1 MYIFLSIFTI
11 DFIILFS
18 LLGLIIQL
26 THQEILHTEE
36 RYRKE
41 LTDSQIVEDT
51 DDNFGEEEYQ
61 DPTDIIYI
69 LSIQLQRYFAV
80 QENRKKLLTI
90 LTKNENEMTI
100 NDIIHSCHYIYPVE
114 INNSIVELFN
124 VKNEF
129 NNMLHTYGET
139 YFHYTSNINVI
150 PIFITEE
157 DSIHHTNDILSDC
170 IYVSFRKLHFYYWF
184 FENVYD
190 NIT

>member
-1 MYIFLSIFTI
+1 MIFYFFYLKHNYVEVNKFSIMYIFLSIFTI

-18 LLGLIIQL
+18 LIGLIIQL

-100 NDIIHSCHYIYPVE
+100 NDIIHSCHY
-114 INNSIVELFN
+114 
-124 VKNEF
+124 
-129 NNMLHTYGET
+129 
-139 YFHYTSNINVI
+139 
-150 PIFITEE
+150 
-157 DSIHHTNDILSDC
+157 
-170 IYVSFRKLHFYYWF
+170 
-184 FENVYD
+184 
-190 NIT
+190 